1 MVDLNDGLEILSKFR
16 QRLLDIKNRLLE
28 IEARFEYLGAA
39 VERRV
44 TLREFT
50 EKQLNAK
57 GPKRSRSQFFK
68 PQSSSQEI
76 FKGLTLHPP
85 VASHLSWMGASR
97 HILRPELQHRKPLKN
112 YL

>member
-39 VERRV
+39 AERCV

-57 GPKRSRSQFFK
+57 GPNDQEAN
-68 PQSSSQEI
+68 SSNPRAAAKKCS
-76 FKGLTLHPP
+76 KG
-85 VASHLSWMGASR
+85 
-97 HILRPELQHRKPLKN
+97 
-112 YL
+112 